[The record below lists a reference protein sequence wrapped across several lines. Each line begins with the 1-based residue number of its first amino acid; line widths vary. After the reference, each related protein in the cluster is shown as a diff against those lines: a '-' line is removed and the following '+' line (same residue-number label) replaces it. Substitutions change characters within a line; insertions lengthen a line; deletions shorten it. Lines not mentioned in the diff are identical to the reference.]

1 MLLAGL
7 TFTVVCA
14 TFGITTTGM
23 VIGRSQPVIVWAS
36 VRRGWTIPRSLVAW
50 RFAVERCWCG
60 GGGDGV
66 TPMVGCG
73 KEDLT
78 LKS

>member
-1 MLLAGL
+1 MLLVGL

-14 TFGITTTGM
+14 TFGITTTRM
-23 VIGRSQPVIVWAS
+23 MIRRSQPMKVWAS
-36 VRRGWTIPRSLVAW
+36 VRRGRTIPRSLVAR

-60 GGGDGV
+60 GGGDGI